1 MSRRYRLGYFSDE
14 WEHAAVNTGMTNVAS
29 HFYSHIGIVSQAVP
43 EAISGFIGGIWEP
56 GFKGIQE
63 SFELWISESRCWIPD
78 SLTVEL
84 GFPIPIVSGIH
95 DSLSSIP
102 DSKDQDFRFHGKNLL
117 DSGILIPLRWC
128 YTRRFATTSFSAT
141 QRCNIVATLCLHS
154 AVHIH
159 DFHTFKTSV
168 TTLFQHCKAL
178 LR

>member
-1 MSRRYRLGYFSDE
+1 MLPATSILITEQYPRQYRRPCCRC
-14 WEHAAVNTGMTNVAS
+14 
-29 HFYSHIGIVSQAVP
+29 
-43 EAISGFIGGIWEP
+43 IGGIWKP

-63 SFELWISESRCWIPD
+63 SLEFWISKSRYWIPD

-84 GFPIPIVSGIH
+84 GFLIPIVSGIH

-102 DSKDQDFRFHGKNLL
+102 DSKDQDSRFHGKNLL
-117 DSGILIPLRWC
+117 DSGIRIPLRSC
-128 YTRRFATTSFSAT
+128 YTRRFATTIFSAT
-141 QRCNIVATLCLHS
+141 RRCTIVATLFLHS

-168 TTLFQHCKAL
+168 TTLFQHCIGL